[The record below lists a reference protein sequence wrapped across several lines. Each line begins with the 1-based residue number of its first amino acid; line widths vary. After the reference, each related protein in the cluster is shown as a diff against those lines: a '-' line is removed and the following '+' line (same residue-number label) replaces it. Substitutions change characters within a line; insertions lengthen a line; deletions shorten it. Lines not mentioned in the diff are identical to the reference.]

1 MHDKIKFYLSLNISK
16 NENEKLF
23 SYKYTQKVWLAA
35 ERKYA

>member
-23 SYKYTQKVWLAA
+23 SYKYTQKV
-35 ERKYA
+35 